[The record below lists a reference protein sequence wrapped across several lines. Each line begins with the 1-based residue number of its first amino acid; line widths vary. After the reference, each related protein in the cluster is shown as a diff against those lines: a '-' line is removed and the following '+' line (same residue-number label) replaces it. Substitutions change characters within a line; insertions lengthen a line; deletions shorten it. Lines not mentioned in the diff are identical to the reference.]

1 MFGGFTI
8 YTRFLAMAIERAMV
22 TAAAFD
28 VEDGKKNY
36 F

>member
-22 TAAAFD
+22 TAVASD
-28 VEDGKKNY
+28 VEDARKFY